1 MTRTEKSNHI
11 KNKIIEI
18 ARRLFVNQ
26 GYQKTTIRQIIEET
40 GINIGTLYHYF
51 RDKED
56 IFLRV
61 SEITDI

>member
-26 GYQKTTIRQIIEET
+26 GYQKTTIRQIIEEAE
-40 GINIGTLYHYF
+40 INTARF
-51 RDKED
+51 T
-56 IFLRV
+56 IFSATKKIFFFGV
-61 SEITDI
+61 PK